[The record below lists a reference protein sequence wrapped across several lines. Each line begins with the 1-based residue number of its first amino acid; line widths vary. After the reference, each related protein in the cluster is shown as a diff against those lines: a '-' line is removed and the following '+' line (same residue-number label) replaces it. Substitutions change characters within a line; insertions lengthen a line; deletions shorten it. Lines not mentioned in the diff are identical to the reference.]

1 MRCESII
8 LFCGMVLICHSK
20 LAPILLQQ
28 LILFLNFALRKKWE
42 LRIDLGWSM
51 LVRLVYTYSKE
62 MNKRILLICEPIQ
75 SSGVHPNVWFA
86 WRGVKSFILSRGT
99 FSVCLLKLVPILL
112 QKLILYLNFALS
124 KKWELGSD
132 LWWSKLVRMVG
143 TWSKEMNKL
152 FLLIFVPIHSSGV
165 HTSVICVRR
174 CKELYFLME
183 HSFNLPP

>member
-75 SSGVHPNVWFA
+75 SSGVHPSVWFA
-86 WRGVKSFILSRGT
+86 WRGVKIFILLRGT
-99 FSVCLLKLVPILL
+99 HSLCLPKLFPILL
-112 QKLILYLNFALS
+112 HQLILHLNFALS
-124 KKWELGSD
+124 KKGELRSD
-132 LWWSKLVRMVG
+132 LRWSMLVRLSCSY
-143 TWSKEMNKL
+143 SKE
-152 FLLIFVPIHSSGV
+152 IQI
-165 HTSVICVRR
+165 TSAYICAYP
-174 CKELYFLME
+174 E
-183 HSFNLPP
+183 